1 MKIKSFCIWLLT
13 LVCSLT
19 LIVQAFGFSV
29 SAASAPAR
37 ILLDS
42 YEVVEGQVT
51 SGEEVVLRFTF
62 RNASQDTGAVGVMV
76 TYGLGDSGLVPVE
89 GESNQIYISYLGPGE
104 SYIKDVACHVLSY
117 QVSDTVRVAFAAYY
131 QDEMTGGTSNEFSIG
146 IPLQEQIEM
155 QIENLELPEEAKM
168 KTQATGHLLVRNTGS
183 IDAYQVVLHC
193 DGAIQEM
200 QKTVQLGDLM
210 SEDSI
215 AIDLNLTFLQDG
227 EQSLSLWLEYQD
239 KDGEDR
245 ETTPVV
251 HTVEVEST
259 AVLGMDSTDVL
270 VEETL
275 SVPTSVIVLVAVL
288 ILAALLGLWIYFR
301 AKKKNKYVD

>member
-1 MKIKSFCIWLLT
+1 MKIKSFCIRLLT
-13 LVCSLT
+13 LLCSLT

-42 YEVVEGQVT
+42 YEVVEGQVAP
-51 SGEEVVLRFTF
+51 GEEVVLRFTF
-62 RNASQDTGAVGVMV
+62 RNASQDTGAVGVLI
-76 TYGLGDSGLVPVE
+76 TYGFGDSGVVPIY

-104 SYIKDVACHVLSY
+104 SYIKDVACQVLSY
-117 QVSDTVRVAFAAYY
+117 QVMDTTRVFFAAVY
-131 QDEMTGGTSNEFSIG
+131 QDDVVGGASNEFVIG
-146 IPLQEQIEM
+146 IPLQKQIQL

-239 KDGEDR
+239 KDGE
-245 ETTPVV
+245 ELQTTPTVYAVDVAASAVV
-251 HTVEVEST
+251 
-259 AVLGMDSTDVL
+259 DVTSAQAL
-270 VEETL
+270 VEET
-275 SVPTSVIVLVAVL
+275 SSIPAYIVVVVAVL
-288 ILAALLGLWIYFR
+288 ALASLLGIWIYFR
-301 AKKKNKYVD
+301 AKKRNKYVD